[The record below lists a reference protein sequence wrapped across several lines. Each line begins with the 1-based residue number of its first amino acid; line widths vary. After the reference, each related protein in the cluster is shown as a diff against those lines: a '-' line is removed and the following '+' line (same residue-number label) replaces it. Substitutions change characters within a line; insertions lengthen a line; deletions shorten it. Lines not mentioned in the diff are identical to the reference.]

1 MRSISLTLI
10 RRPLARLAPLA
21 LLAPLLPLAGC
32 VQGGTPRY
40 DARFGEATRL
50 AMAQQV
56 LDPAAAGNTA
66 PASGLDGASARAVM
80 ERYRASFAEPNGQV
94 AQPVSF
100 MLGGGGGK

>member
-1 MRSISLTLI
+1 MRSISLTLML
-10 RRPLARLAPLA
+10 PLTRLAQLA
-21 LLAPLLPLAGC
+21 LLAPLLLAGC
-32 VQGGTPRY
+32 VQGGTPHF

-66 PASGLDGASARAVM
+66 PANGLDGASARAVM

-94 AQPVSF
+94 APPVSF